1 MSSMDVPLTLLDPEG
16 GWINAPVHVHDLR
29 GRPTVLYFWSELSKT
44 NEQQLPTIKALLDEF
59 IPKGLQVIGVHVPM
73 DGEDL
78 GHALDTNDIESIVK
92 RMGFRHPVAVD
103 DGSMEAAYGVT
114 EVPTFLVYDAFGIL
128 RFREEGGQS
137 VSPELRRIL
146 DRLTGPEAT
155 TGAFAP

>member
-1 MSSMDVPLTLLDPEG
+1 MSSLDVPLTLLDPEG

-29 GRPTVLYFWSELSKT
+29 GRPALLYFWSELSPA
-44 NEQQLPTIKALLDEF
+44 NERQAPKLKALLEEY
-59 IPKGLQVIGVHVPM
+59 IPKGMQVVGVHVPM
-73 DGEDL
+73 AGEDL

-103 DGSMEAAYGVT
+103 DGSMEQAYGV
-114 EVPTFLVYDAFGIL
+114 EDVPTFLVYDAFGIL
-128 RFREEGGQS
+128 RFRVAGEDAMN
-137 VSPELRRIL
+137 PELLRIL

>member
-1 MSSMDVPLTLLDPEG
+1 MSSLDVPLTLLDPEG

-29 GRPTVLYFWSELSKT
+29 GRPTLLYFWSELSKT

-59 IPKGLQVIGVHVPM
+59 VPKGLQVIGVHVPM

-78 GHALDTNDIESIVK
+78 GHALDTNDIEAIVK

-103 DGSMEAAYGVT
+103 DGSMEAAYGVDA
-114 EVPTFLVYDAFGIL
+114 VPTFLVYDAFGIL
-128 RFREEGGQS
+128 RFREAGGES